1 VKILVLGGSGGTG
14 QKVVELAKQAGH
26 DVHAPRHAEC
36 DATKAADV
44 ERAVQGKD
52 AVVVLLSPKTKTD
65 PVRSQCA
72 AALAAAKGVPR
83 IIFVSSGGVG
93 DSIVGAAK
101 TSFVFAKIIIPL
113 ALKRQFEDAALAEQT
128 LKPLGATVIRPMQL
142 VDAERKSEA
151 VAINPDEKSPSAKI
165 SREQLA
171 RFIVKE
177 LETKAHLGKMPVV
190 YG

>member
-26 DVHAPRHAEC
+26 EVQAPRHAEC
-36 DATKAADV
+36 DATKASDI
-44 ERAVQGKD
+44 ERAVAGKD

-65 PVRSQCA
+65 PVRSQA
-72 AALAAAKGVPR
+72 ASALAAAKGVPR
-83 IIFVSSGGVG
+83 VIFVSSCGVG
-93 DSIVGAAK
+93 DSIVGATK
-101 TSFVFAKIIIPL
+101 TSFVYGKIIIPL
-113 ALKRQFEDAALAEQT
+113 MLKQQFTDAAVAEHT
-128 LKPLGATVIRPMQL
+128 LKPLGATVLRPMQL
-142 VDAERKSEA
+142 VDADRKGDA
-151 VAINPDEKSPSAKI
+151 GAIAADEKSPSAKV

-177 LETKAHLGKMPVV
+177 LETKAFVGKLPSI